1 MGIFKVI
8 LYFYL
13 LLVASLSAN
22 NESIRLLIKTAKG
35 NENPAVRTAL
45 LKGMLKGLEGQ
56 TNVEAPEGWKELNAE
71 LMTSEVKEH
80 KSLALQIGQ
89 IFGDENASAKAFE
102 ILKSTNANL
111 KDRKESLKSLVA
123 QKNQDLSK
131 LLPYLLKEK
140 ELQINAI
147 RAYGKIP
154 NANSEELFGNYKE
167 FEDQAKKAVIETLS
181 TREDLAKKL
190 LAALKNKIISK
201 SEIPAYTARALNSI
215 LGDEFKEIYGEIQ
228 KQSDSKKEIIAKYS
242 ALLDLPEASK
252 ADPILGRKVFKN
264 VCGTCHQM
272 YGEGGILG
280 PDLTGSNRANREY
293 ILLNIV
299 DPNFDVPDGYKMIIL
314 KTINNRVL
322 AGTIAEEDEQ
332 KVVLKS
338 VTGKEIISKNE
349 IKDRQKLAISMM
361 PEGILETISKN
372 DFYALIKYLQIE
384 EKIKIP

>member
-131 LLPYLLKEK
+131 LLPSLLKEK

>member
-131 LLPYLLKEK
+131 LLPSLLKEK

-190 LAALKNKIISK
+190 LAALKNKIILK

>member
-35 NENPAVRTAL
+35 NENPAVKTAL

-56 TNVEAPEGWKELNAE
+56 TNIEAPEGWKELNAE

-131 LLPYLLKEK
+131 LLPSLLKEK

-154 NANSEELFGNYKE
+154 NANSEELLVNYKE

>member
-35 NENPAVRTAL
+35 NENPTVRTAL

-71 LMTSEVKEH
+71 LITSEVKEH

-131 LLPYLLKEK
+131 LLPSLLKEK

-154 NANSEELFGNYKE
+154 NANSEELLVNYKE

-190 LAALKNKIISK
+190 LVALKNKIISK

-228 KQSDSKKEIIAKYS
+228 KQSNSKKEIIAKYS

-338 VTGKEIISKNE
+338 VTGKEIISKDE

>member
-1 MGIFKVI
+1 M
-8 LYFYL
+8 
-13 LLVASLSAN
+13 
-22 NESIRLLIKTAKG
+22 
-35 NENPAVRTAL
+35 
-45 LKGMLKGLEGQ
+45 
-56 TNVEAPEGWKELNAE
+56 
-71 LMTSEVKEH
+71 
-80 KSLALQIGQ
+80 
-89 IFGDENASAKAFE
+89 
-102 ILKSTNANL
+102 
-111 KDRKESLKSLVA
+111 
-123 QKNQDLSK
+123 
-131 LLPYLLKEK
+131 
-140 ELQINAI
+140 
-147 RAYGKIP
+147 
-154 NANSEELFGNYKE
+154 
-167 FEDQAKKAVIETLS
+167 
-181 TREDLAKKL
+181 

-228 KQSDSKKEIIAKYS
+228 KQSDSKKETIAKYS

-252 ADPILGRKVFKN
+252 GDPILGRKVFKN

-338 VTGKEIISKNE
+338 VTGKEIISKDE

>member
-1 MGIFKVI
+1 MRIFKVI

-35 NENPAVRTAL
+35 NENPTVRTAL

-56 TNVEAPEGWKELNAE
+56 TEVEAPEGWKELNAE

-89 IFGDENASAKAFE
+89 IFGDENASAKAIE

-111 KDRKESLKSLVA
+111 ADRKESLKSLVA
-123 QKNQDLSK
+123 QKNEDLSE
-131 LLPYLLKEK
+131 LLPSLLKEK

-154 NANSEELFGNYKE
+154 NANSEELFVKYKE

-228 KQSDSKKEIIAKYS
+228 KQSDSKKETIAKYS

-252 ADPILGRKVFKN
+252 GDPILGRKVFKN

-338 VTGKEIISKNE
+338 VTGKEIISKDE

>member
-35 NENPAVRTAL
+35 NESPAVRTAL

-56 TNVEAPEGWKELNAE
+56 TNIEAPEGWKELNAE

-102 ILKSTNANL
+102 ILKSTNASL

-131 LLPYLLKEK
+131 LLPSLLKEK

-154 NANSEELFGNYKE
+154 NANSEELLVNYKE

-338 VTGKEIISKNE
+338 VTGKEIISKDE

>member
-8 LYFYL
+8 LCFYL

-22 NESIRLLIKTAKG
+22 NESIGLLIKTAKG

-56 TNVEAPEGWKELNAE
+56 TNIEAPEGWKDLNAE

-102 ILKSTNANL
+102 ILKSTNASL

-131 LLPYLLKEK
+131 LLPSLLKEK

-154 NANSEELFGNYKE
+154 NANSEELLVNYKE

-338 VTGKEIISKNE
+338 VTGKEIISKDE

>member
-56 TNVEAPEGWKELNAE
+56 TNIEAPEGWKDLNAE

-131 LLPYLLKEK
+131 LLPSLLKEK

-154 NANSEELFGNYKE
+154 NANSEELLVNYKE

-338 VTGKEIISKNE
+338 VTGKEIISKDE

>member
-56 TNVEAPEGWKELNAE
+56 TNVEAPQGWKELNAE

-131 LLPYLLKEK
+131 LLPSLLKEK

-154 NANSEELFGNYKE
+154 NANSEELLVNYKE

-190 LAALKNKIISK
+190 LAALKNKIILK

-338 VTGKEIISKNE
+338 VTGKEIISKDE

>member
-131 LLPYLLKEK
+131 LLPSLLKEK

-338 VTGKEIISKNE
+338 VTGKEIISKDE

>member
-22 NESIRLLIKTAKG
+22 NESIGLLIKTAKG

-56 TNVEAPEGWKELNAE
+56 TNIEAPEGWKDLNAE

-102 ILKSTNANL
+102 ILKSTNASL

-131 LLPYLLKEK
+131 LLPSLLKEK

-154 NANSEELFGNYKE
+154 NANSEELLLNYKK

-228 KQSDSKKEIIAKYS
+228 KQSNSKKEIIAKYS

-338 VTGKEIISKNE
+338 VTGKEIISKDE

>member
-71 LMTSEVKEH
+71 LMTSEFKEH

-131 LLPYLLKEK
+131 LLPSLLKEK

-154 NANSEELFGNYKE
+154 NANSEELLVNYKE

-190 LAALKNKIISK
+190 LAALKNKIILK

-338 VTGKEIISKNE
+338 VTGKEIISKDE

>member
-131 LLPYLLKEK
+131 LLPSLLKEK

-154 NANSEELFGNYKE
+154 NANSEELLVNYKE

-338 VTGKEIISKNE
+338 VTGKEIISKDE

>member
-131 LLPYLLKEK
+131 LLPSLLKEK

-190 LAALKNKIISK
+190 LAALKNKIILK

-338 VTGKEIISKNE
+338 VTGKEIISKDE

>member
-8 LYFYL
+8 LCFYL

-56 TNVEAPEGWKELNAE
+56 TNIEAPEGWKDLNAE

-131 LLPYLLKEK
+131 LLPSLLKEK

-154 NANSEELFGNYKE
+154 NANSEELLVNYKE

>member
-56 TNVEAPEGWKELNAE
+56 TNIEAPEGWKELNAE
-71 LMTSEVKEH
+71 LITSEVKEH

-131 LLPYLLKEK
+131 LLPSLLKEK
-140 ELQINAI
+140 ELQIHAI

-154 NANSEELFGNYKE
+154 NANSEELLVNYKE

-338 VTGKEIISKNE
+338 VTGKEIISKDE

>member
-1 MGIFKVI
+1 VGIFKVI
-8 LYFYL
+8 LCFYL

-56 TNVEAPEGWKELNAE
+56 TNVEAPQGWKELNAE

-131 LLPYLLKEK
+131 LLPSLLKEK

-154 NANSEELFGNYKE
+154 NANSEELLVNYKE

-338 VTGKEIISKNE
+338 VTGKEIISKDE

>member
-35 NENPAVRTAL
+35 NENPTVRTAL

-56 TNVEAPEGWKELNAE
+56 TEVEAREGWKELNAE

-89 IFGDENASAKAFE
+89 IFGDENASAKAIE

-111 KDRKESLKSLVA
+111 ADRKESLKSLVA

-131 LLPYLLKEK
+131 LLPSLLKEK

-154 NANSEELFGNYKE
+154 NANSEELFVKYKE

-190 LAALKNKIISK
+190 LVALKNKIISK

-338 VTGKEIISKNE
+338 VTGKEIISKDE

>member
-35 NENPAVRTAL
+35 NENPTVRTAL

-71 LMTSEVKEH
+71 LITSEVKEH

-131 LLPYLLKEK
+131 LLPSLLKEK

-190 LAALKNKIISK
+190 LVALKNKIISK

-228 KQSDSKKEIIAKYS
+228 KQSNSKKEIIAKYS

-338 VTGKEIISKNE
+338 VTGKEIISKDE

>member
-56 TNVEAPEGWKELNAE
+56 TNIEAPEGWKELNAE

-131 LLPYLLKEK
+131 LLPSLLKEK

-338 VTGKEIISKNE
+338 VTGKEIISKDE

>member
-35 NENPAVRTAL
+35 NENPTVRTAL

-71 LMTSEVKEH
+71 LITSEVKEH

-131 LLPYLLKEK
+131 LLPSLLKEK
-140 ELQINAI
+140 ELQIHAI

-154 NANSEELFGNYKE
+154 NANSEELLVNYKE

-228 KQSDSKKEIIAKYS
+228 KQSNSKKEIIAKYS

-338 VTGKEIISKNE
+338 VTGKEIISKDE

>member
-71 LMTSEVKEH
+71 LMTSEFKEH

-131 LLPYLLKEK
+131 LLPSLLKEK

-154 NANSEELFGNYKE
+154 NANSEELLVNYKE

-338 VTGKEIISKNE
+338 VTGKEIISKDE

>member
-35 NENPAVRTAL
+35 NENPTVRTAL

-71 LMTSEVKEH
+71 LITSEVKEH

-131 LLPYLLKEK
+131 LLPSLLKEK

-154 NANSEELFGNYKE
+154 NANSEELLVNYKE

-228 KQSDSKKEIIAKYS
+228 KQSNSKKEIIAKYS

-338 VTGKEIISKNE
+338 VTGKEIISKDE

>member
-35 NENPAVRTAL
+35 NENPAVKTAL

-56 TNVEAPEGWKELNAE
+56 TNIEAPEGWKELNAE

-131 LLPYLLKEK
+131 LLPSLLKEK

-154 NANSEELFGNYKE
+154 NANSEELLVNYKE

-190 LAALKNKIISK
+190 LAALKNKIILK

-338 VTGKEIISKNE
+338 VTGKEIISKDE

>member
-1 MGIFKVI
+1 MRIFKII

-35 NENPAVRTAL
+35 NENPTVRTAL

-56 TNVEAPEGWKELNAE
+56 TEVEAPEGWKELNAE

-89 IFGDENASAKAFE
+89 IFGDENASAKAIE

-111 KDRKESLKSLVA
+111 ADRKESLKSLVA
-123 QKNQDLSK
+123 QKNQDLSE
-131 LLPYLLKEK
+131 LLPSLLKEK

-154 NANSEELFGNYKE
+154 NANSEELFVKYKE

-228 KQSDSKKEIIAKYS
+228 KQSDSKKETIAKYS

-252 ADPILGRKVFKN
+252 GDPILGRKVFKN

-338 VTGKEIISKNE
+338 VTGKEIISKDE

>member
-35 NENPAVRTAL
+35 NENPTVRTAL

-71 LMTSEVKEH
+71 LITSEVKEH

-131 LLPYLLKEK
+131 LLPSLLKEK
-140 ELQINAI
+140 ELQIHAI

-154 NANSEELFGNYKE
+154 NANSEELLVNYKE

-190 LAALKNKIISK
+190 LVALKNKIISK

-228 KQSDSKKEIIAKYS
+228 KQSNSKKEIIAKYS

-338 VTGKEIISKNE
+338 VTGKEIISKDE